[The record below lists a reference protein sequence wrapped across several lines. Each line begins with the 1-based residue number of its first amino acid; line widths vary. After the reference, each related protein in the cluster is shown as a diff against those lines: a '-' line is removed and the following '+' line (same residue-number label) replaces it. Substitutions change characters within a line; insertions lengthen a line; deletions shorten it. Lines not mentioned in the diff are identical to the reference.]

1 MSDNETAGVGHN
13 GLAADEVRLLVERQE
28 RLIEE
33 RKGLNDDIKDVRAEA
48 KSRGYDP
55 KMIDFLI
62 RERKKR
68 KEERDEQRAL
78 QETYLAAL
86 GML

>member
-1 MSDNETAGVGHN
+1 MTETAGVGHN

-33 RKGLNDDIKDVRAEA
+33 RKGLNDDIRDVRAEA

-55 KMIDFLI
+55 KMIDFLV

-68 KEERDEQRAL
+68 KEDRDEQRAL